1 MLVHCPGLN
10 CLANVPHTVLCG
22 DLYTACV
29 DASRTVFWDHSG
41 FKSNAVL
48 QLFMSKT
55 SKIQCMQCDA
65 LNGMHV
71 KDVEDIKNTCTFC
84 NLQLF
89 VQ

>member
-1 MLVHCPGLN
+1 MGLDVVDDEEVEAEVHRIEDEEV
-10 CLANVPHTVLCG
+10 AQI
-22 DLYTACV
+22 YE
-29 DASRTVFWDHSG
+29 DAKDKHRKIMTGG
-41 FKSNAVL
+41 FKSNTVL
-48 QLFMSKT
+48 QLFM

-71 KDVEDIKNTCTFC
+71 EDVEDIKNTCTFC